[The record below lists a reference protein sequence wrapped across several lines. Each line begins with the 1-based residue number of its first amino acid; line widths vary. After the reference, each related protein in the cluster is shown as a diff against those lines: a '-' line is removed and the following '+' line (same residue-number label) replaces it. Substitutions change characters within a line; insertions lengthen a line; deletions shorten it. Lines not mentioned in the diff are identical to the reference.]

1 MSIHETKEMPDIT
14 GTFLLICPALEVDAA
29 IIHDFD
35 LKNSRQI
42 TTGTYPR
49 VLHELAYKVV
59 ATIAE
64 INTQIDDQIDG
75 GLMSA
80 IVEWGPNPQ
89 DIRKVGLLFGPL
101 ELRYNQLDLTKTWNV
116 PDSWIQVLKF

>member
-14 GTFLLICPALEVDAA
+14 GTFLLICPALEVNAA
-29 IIHDFD
+29 ITHDFD

-49 VLHELAYKVV
+49 VLHELAYQVV

-64 INTQIDDQIDG
+64 INTQIDDS

-89 DIRKVGLLFGPL
+89 DIRKVGLLFGPI

-116 PDSWIQVLKF
+116 PDSWIKVLKF